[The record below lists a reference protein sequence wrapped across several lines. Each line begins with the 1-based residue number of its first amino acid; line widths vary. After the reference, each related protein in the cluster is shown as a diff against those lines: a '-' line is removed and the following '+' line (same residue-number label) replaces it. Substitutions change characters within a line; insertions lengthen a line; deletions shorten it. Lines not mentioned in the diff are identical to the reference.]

1 MIEAVY
7 DINRYR
13 TRRELEEIK
22 EGEVKHFANMPR
34 NVFHTQTYRG
44 DLVMKNDVWNM
55 HDLLLHVS
63 ERYPHYTFLT
73 MGTVDADEM
82 LWASEVSV
90 FSGEEPLGRIESLK
104 YEQGTIFH
112 NNRIQQEVKRGSGK
126 KTTKLSVA
134 KSIFAKYFYG
144 ITTNER
150 MEVVAYEVS
159 HKLNHTLYTLRAG
172 QRSAEQ
178 AVQTF
183 VRSKLDNQF
192 LIDALQ
198 IMGGTDLVQK
208 YQEVTHEI
216 GLVDTIDKVKS
227 KDGGYYVLLE
237 NEEYFTWRDGMST
250 PKRLSRETMPQDLK
264 LALGMLKLAEDD
276 TFLAGAG
283 FKLDQNKFFIRDE
296 VQLEFDS

>member
-7 DINRYR
+7 NINRYR
-13 TRRELEEIK
+13 TIRELKSIK
-22 EGEVKHFANMPR
+22 EGEVKHFTNMPR
-34 NVFHTQTYRG
+34 NVFHTYTHR
-44 DLVMKNDVWNM
+44 DDTAMKNDVWNM

-63 ERYPHYTFLT
+63 ERYPHYAFLT
-73 MGTVDADEM
+73 ECRFEDNDGMMSAIEI
-82 LWASEVSV
+82 SV
-90 FSGEEPLGRIESLK
+90 FSGQEPLGRIRSLGS
-104 YEQGTIFH
+104 EGIVFH
-112 NNRIQQEVKRGSGK
+112 NNRVQQEVRRGSGK
-126 KTTKLSVA
+126 RTTKLSVA

-150 MEVVAYEVS
+150 MEVVADEVN
-159 HKLNHTLYTLRAG
+159 HKLYHTRYDLRSE
-172 QRSAEQ
+172 QKTAEQ

-198 IMGGTDLVQK
+198 VMGGTDLVQK
-208 YQEVTHEI
+208 YQEITHELE
-216 GLVDTIDKVKS
+216 LVNTIDNVKS
-227 KDGGYYVLLE
+227 KDEGYYVLLE
-237 NEEYFTWRDGMST
+237 NEEYFTWRNGMST

>member
-34 NVFHTQTYRG
+34 NVFHTSRIIG
-44 DLVMKNDVWNM
+44 DLVMKADVWNM

-73 MGTVDADEM
+73 MGTVDADKM
-82 LWASEVSV
+82 LWASEVGV
-90 FSGEEPLGRIESLK
+90 YDGQEPLGRIESRK
-104 YEQGTIFH
+104 SEGIIFH
-112 NNRIQQEVKRGSGK
+112 NNRVQQEVKRGTGK

-159 HKLNHTLYTLRAG
+159 YKLNHTLYTLRGG

-183 VRSKLDNQF
+183 VRDNLDDQF

-198 IMGGTDLVQK
+198 VMGGTDLVQK
-208 YQEVTHEI
+208 YQEITHEI
-216 GLVDTIDKVKS
+216 ELVDTIDNVKS
-227 KDGGYYVLLE
+227 KDEGYYVLVE
-237 NEEYFTWRDGMST
+237 GEEYFTWRDGMST
-250 PKRLSRETMPQDLK
+250 PKRLSRKMMPQDLK

>member
-82 LWASEVSV
+82 LWASEVGV
-90 FSGEEPLGRIESLK
+90 YDGQEPLGRIESRK
-104 YEQGTIFH
+104 SQGIIFH
-112 NNRIQQEVKRGSGK
+112 NNRVQQEVRRGNGK

-283 FKLDQNKFFIRDE
+283 FKLDQNNFFIRDE
-296 VQLEFDS
+296 VKLEFDS